1 MVAHQRSCGGH
12 RRGGAHPLQPNVLPV
27 ELRAQLVTLE
37 PQLKLLTLELQHS
50 IVSRPLLRIAQESIG
65 GDKLPEPLW
74 SIRIAGMEVGMVL
87 LDRLAERFLQ
97 SVSVLTHTRHA
108 MIATRSQR
116 HTLVTRN

>member
-12 RRGGAHPLQPNVLPV
+12 RRGGAHPLQPNVLTV

-65 GDKLPEPLW
+65 GDKLPEPLC
-74 SIRIAGMEVGMVL
+74 SIRIPPLEVPMPL
-87 LDRLAERFLQ
+87 LTPPAQRFLH
-97 SVSVLTHTRHA
+97 SDT
-108 MIATRSQR
+108 
-116 HTLVTRN
+116 

>member
-1 MVAHQRSCGGH
+1 M
-12 RRGGAHPLQPNVLPV
+12 LTV

-87 LDRLAERFLQ
+87 LD
-97 SVSVLTHTRHA
+97 
-108 MIATRSQR
+108 
-116 HTLVTRN
+116 